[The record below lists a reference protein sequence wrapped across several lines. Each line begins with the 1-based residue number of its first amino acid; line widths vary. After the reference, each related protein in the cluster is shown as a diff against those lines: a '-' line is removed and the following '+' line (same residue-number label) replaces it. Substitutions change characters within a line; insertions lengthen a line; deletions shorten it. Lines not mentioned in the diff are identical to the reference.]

1 MQKKILIPAILATTK
16 KELRDKIEGIEDY
29 VEYIQL
35 DYMDGKF
42 VPYRSKYTVDDLY
55 HINPVPKQEVHLMV
69 HRPEDIIED
78 WISAG
83 VEKIIIHAEADF
95 EWERIREIYHDNYFK
110 LYIAINPNT
119 PINRIE
125 KYFKEIDGVTIMG
138 VDPGQGHQKFQG
150 KILGKIKKIHQEYPR
165 LNIQVDGGM
174 HLAPINTI
182 RQVLLAGANEIV
194 AGSEIFLSKDPIQK
208 IEDLEYFIN
217 NFK

>member
-1 MQKKILIPAILATTK
+1 MLKKILIPAILATTK

-29 VEYIQL
+29 IEFIQV

-42 VPYRSKYTVDDLY
+42 VPYRSRYSVDDLY
-55 HINPVPKQEVHLMV
+55 RINPVPKQEVHLMV
-69 HRPEDIIED
+69 NQPEDIIED

-83 VEKIIIHAEADF
+83 VEKIIIHVESEF
-95 EWERIREIYHDNYFK
+95 SWEKIREIYHDNYFK
-110 LYIAINPNT
+110 LYFAINPNT
-119 PINRIE
+119 PINRLDRYI
-125 KYFKEIDGVTIMG
+125 KEIDGITVMG
-138 VDPGQGHQKFQG
+138 VDPGQGHQKFQA
-150 KILGKIKKIHQEYPR
+150 KVLGKITKLRQENPK

-174 HLAPINTI
+174 HLEPTNTI

-194 AGSEIFLSKDPIQK
+194 VGSEIFLSKDPIQR

>member
-16 KELRDKIEGIEDY
+16 KELRDKITGIEDY
-29 VEYIQL
+29 VEFIQI
-35 DYMDGKF
+35 DYMDGKY
-42 VPYRSKYTVDDLY
+42 VPYESKFTVDDLY
-55 HINPVPKQEVHLMV
+55 HLNPVPKQEAHLMV
-69 HRPEDIIED
+69 QHPEEIMEE

-95 EWERIREIYHDNYFK
+95 DWERIREIYHDNYIK
-110 LYIAINPNT
+110 LYFALNPNT
-119 PINRIE
+119 PINKIAP
-125 KYFKEIDGVTIMG
+125 YIKEIDGVTVMG

-150 KILGKIKKIHQEYPR
+150 KVLGKIKKLRQDYPK

-174 HLAPINTI
+174 HLEPKNTI

-194 AGSEIFLSKDPIQK
+194 AGSEIFLSKDPIQR
-208 IEDLEYFIN
+208 IEDLEYFIK